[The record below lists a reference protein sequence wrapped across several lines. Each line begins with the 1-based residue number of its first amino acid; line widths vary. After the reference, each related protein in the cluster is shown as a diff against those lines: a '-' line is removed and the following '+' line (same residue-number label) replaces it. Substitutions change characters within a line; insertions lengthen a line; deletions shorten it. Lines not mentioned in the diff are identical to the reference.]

1 MPEVRRYSEML
12 AFVDDHPR
20 SYEEGAVIF
29 VEGQS
34 AAEMYVVRDGTVSL
48 RKGGE
53 ILKTLD
59 PGEVFGEMALI
70 DHAPRTATAVA
81 GPGCR
86 LTVIDE
92 ASFHELVKND
102 SWSGGCAASWPGIPT
117 ERPGSRPA
125 RRYVSAASFDSIHR
139 TTRVQA
145 ASGRRLT
152 TAAAVTAART
162 PTRSM
167 VVPHKSEKTMASR

>member
-20 SYEEGAVIF
+20 AYDEGAVIF

-92 ASFHELVKND
+92 KSFNELVKKI
-102 SWSGGCAASWPGIPT
+102 PGFAL
-117 ERPGSRPA
+117 ELLRL
-125 RRYVSAASFDSIHR
+125 V
-139 TTRVQA
+139 V
-145 ASGRRLT
+145 RRLRREL
-152 TAAAVTAART
+152 ARH
-162 PTRSM
+162 PD
-167 VVPHKSEKTMASR
+167 

>member
-1 MPEVRRYSEML
+1 MPEIRRYSEML
-12 AFVDDHPR
+12 AFVDEQPR
-20 SYEEGAVIF
+20 SYDEGTVIF
-29 VEGQS
+29 VEGQG

-53 ILKTLD
+53 VIKTLD

-92 ASFHELVKND
+92 ASFHELVKKI
-102 SWSGGCAASWPGIPT
+102 PGFAL
-117 ERPGSRPA
+117 ELLRL
-125 RRYVSAASFDSIHR
+125 V
-139 TTRVQA
+139 V
-145 ASGRRLT
+145 RRLRFEL
-152 TAAAVTAART
+152 ARH
-162 PTRSM
+162 PD
-167 VVPHKSEKTMASR
+167 

>member
-1 MPEVRRYSEML
+1 MPEIRRYSEML

-20 SYEEGAVIF
+20 PYEEGAVIF

-92 ASFHELVKND
+92 ASFHELVKKI
-102 SWSGGCAASWPGIPT
+102 PGFAL
-117 ERPGSRPA
+117 ELLRL
-125 RRYVSAASFDSIHR
+125 V
-139 TTRVQA
+139 V
-145 ASGRRLT
+145 RRLRREL
-152 TAAAVTAART
+152 ARH
-162 PTRSM
+162 PD
-167 VVPHKSEKTMASR
+167 